1 MKMKTG
7 VFFKLNLGSLTQIN
21 KDEAVTEN
29 ITNNDNQNPPQQI
42 SSDPHDVEIK
52 DECPQE
58 NTQTKEKK
66 PKFKSKNDTSQKA
79 NVKSD
84 NGKVKK
90 EKKAIK
96 NDVVKSSPKLN
107 EKHAKKSQEKI
118 VKKSPKHAPKK
129 KKSQSIK
136 MSNSIVKGSSSVIL
150 RKQRKVNRE
159 EYEKYSNMVIKKPFT
174 QEPKSVETPKKNENR
189 RKKRKVNQLEFK
201 KYALMFNKKN
211 PVLKKKIPKKQHKV
225 VNQIQ
230 QISSPLEHP
239 RIVLRKTVRRVD
251 IEEYE
256 KYSMMMNKK
265 VRLPKKKSVNI
276 QKTSKKNSKIR
287 KNTKKNLRTLS
298 KRVSSRRI
306 RNHVELPT
314 TRIRRNV
321 GKVDKEYE
329 KYCLM
334 LNQKIKR
341 KKH

>member
-79 NVKSD
+79 SVKSD
-84 NGKVKK
+84 NSKVKK

-118 VKKSPKHAPKK
+118 LKKSPKHAPKK

-150 RKQRKVNRE
+150 RKQRKVNIE
-159 EYEKYSNMVIKKPFT
+159 EFEKYSNMVIKKPFT
-174 QEPKSVETPKKNENR
+174 QEPKSVETPKKMKIDE
-189 RKKRKVNQLEFK
+189 KK
-201 KYALMFNKKN
+201 
-211 PVLKKKIPKKQHKV
+211 
-225 VNQIQ
+225 
-230 QISSPLEHP
+230 
-239 RIVLRKTVRRVD
+239 
-251 IEEYE
+251 E
-256 KYSMMMNKK
+256 KSIN
-265 VRLPKKKSVNI
+265 
-276 QKTSKKNSKIR
+276 
-287 KNTKKNLRTLS
+287 
-298 KRVSSRRI
+298 
-306 RNHVELPT
+306 
-314 TRIRRNV
+314 
-321 GKVDKEYE
+321 
-329 KYCLM
+329 
-334 LNQKIKR
+334 
-341 KKH
+341 